1 MQCGLLFE
9 TVVVVLLIL
18 PCLLWSITLWFLRH
32 QVCQQ
37 MFVHK
42 SERFASLTLLN
53 YCLKCWADQ
62 GYIGGRPR
70 TFHWVSSFHWAVN
83 PPIEPLSEWHLSIR
97 FHDIF
102 ADLDLSTSYYSPCIG
117 ESARPMGMLD
127 RWVCGRLIL
136 WMSGLHRGQ
145 SDTVALGGWRHGGF
159 RNLQEVVSRQS
170 TLNLPQKSS
179 QAIFARS
186 IHCACMNTVLTPN
199 ETQAYNCKDSRN
211 QDQRI
216 LLRQGSYLQTFLER

>member
-1 MQCGLLFE
+1 MCLSFWTQGTSASVTQTHSPWPHGADKVGQLWFLIMQCGLLFE
-9 TVVVVLLIL
+9 TVVVVLLFL
-18 PCLLWSITLWFLRH
+18 PCLSWSITLWFLRH
-32 QVCQQ
+32 RVCQQ
-37 MFVHK
+37 MLVHK

-53 YCLKCWADQ
+53 YCLKFWADQ

-136 WMSGLHRGQ
+136 WMSGLHR
-145 SDTVALGGWRHGGF
+145 
-159 RNLQEVVSRQS
+159 EVR
-170 TLNLPQKSS
+170 
-179 QAIFARS
+179 AIQW
-186 IHCACMNTVLTPN
+186 P
-199 ETQAYNCKDSRN
+199 
-211 QDQRI
+211 
-216 LLRQGSYLQTFLER
+216 